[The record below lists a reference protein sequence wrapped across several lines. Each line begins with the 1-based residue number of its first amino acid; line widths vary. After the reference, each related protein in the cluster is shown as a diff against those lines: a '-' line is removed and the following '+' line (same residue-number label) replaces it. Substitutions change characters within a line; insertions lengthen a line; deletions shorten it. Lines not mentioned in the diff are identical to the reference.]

1 MELIAIGGVIG
12 VVTLWIVAV
21 QRGLVHREE
30 LCTNSLSQIGVQL
43 SSRWDLVTAMAR
55 MVKQYAEHEYQTLT
69 GVIGMRKDLDAG
81 ASVRDIE
88 EQESLLGRLVGNI
101 KVVSERYP
109 TLKADHVYIE
119 TMGTMREFEE
129 NVRLSRMVY
138 NDSVTRFNRFVRQI
152 PNNFVAGMFGFRVY
166 EYLREDT
173 KKQDFPQV

>member
-1 MELIAIGGVIG
+1 MELIVIGGMIG
-12 VVTLWIVAV
+12 VVTLWVVAV

-88 EQESLLGRLVGNI
+88 EQVLRV
-101 KVVSERYP
+101 
-109 TLKADHVYIE
+109 
-119 TMGTMREFEE
+119 EFH
-129 NVRLSRMVY
+129 
-138 NDSVTRFNRFVRQI
+138 
-152 PNNFVAGMFGFRVY
+152 
-166 EYLREDT
+166 
-173 KKQDFPQV
+173 